1 MLALIFGNKNAERI
15 LLHIF
20 HYGEVHAS
28 GIAHDYHMALTPVLK
43 QLNKFELAG
52 VLVSKEIGKSRLYSF
67 NPKSAFTKPIKEML
81 KIVYDSIPI
90 KEKEKIFNKRRR
102 PRRKGKPTL

>member
-1 MLALIFGNKNAERI
+1 
-15 LLHIF
+15 
-20 HYGEVHAS
+20 
-28 GIAHDYHMALTPVLK
+28 MALTPVLK